1 MSNSTHDA
9 YGLSL
14 DAFYGFPV
22 FEEVTSPL
30 IVCTNP
36 GYHVCAIQ
44 VFGRDVCGGWDR
56 PTLTLERNRNCV
68 KKES

>member
-1 MSNSTHDA
+1 MSTSRQKS

-14 DAFYGFPV
+14 DAFYGFPM

-44 VFGRDVCGGWDR
+44 FVGSDNY
-56 PTLTLERNRNCV
+56 NRQKLV
-68 KKES
+68 LQRHSVRVGEVE